1 MKSERISLKI
11 FYNFGIYLLELA
23 FWVGRF
29 FSNKLKIG
37 YLGRKNWQ
45 EELSGFRNV
54 NTGKLIWIHCASLG
68 EFEMARPL
76 IEELKENYKDELS
89 IVLTFFSPSGFEL
102 RKDYQLASRVFYLPF
117 DTQYN
122 AKKFVALLKP
132 DLAVF
137 VKYEFWL
144 NYLKVLKNTGTKTIL
159 INGIFRK
166 SQSFF
171 KWYGAE
177 FRKALKSF
185 DHVFLQNN
193 QSRILLEG
201 IGIDAITVTGDLRYD
216 RVLAIAQNSKSY
228 PILDQILKDKF
239 VLIGGSTWAEE
250 EKLIKTLLNEVKEN
264 LRIIVAPHDISESHL
279 TKIEKLLY
287 GISLKR
293 FSHLKESDEPTVI
306 LIDTIGHLS
315 SIYKYGNAALVGGG
329 FSGALHNILE
339 PGVFG
344 IPLFFGSSFRK
355 FPEAKYFI
363 ESGIGHSIN
372 SSTDFVMGI
381 KSYMTNKEKC
391 QEVKLSAA
399 RIFKANSGG
408 THQVYF
414 KIKGF
419 LNT

>member
-1 MKSERISLKI
+1 LRILYNCGI
-11 FYNFGIYLLELA
+11 FLLRLV

-29 FSNKLKIG
+29 FNRKVNLGFVGREKWPEKLIH
-37 YLGRKNWQ
+37 
-45 EELSGFRNV
+45 FRSQ

-76 IEELKENYKDELS
+76 IEELKENYKDNL
-89 IVLTFFSPSGFEL
+89 IVFLTFFSPSGYQL
-102 RKDYQLASRVFYLPF
+102 RKDYKLAQSVFYLPL
-117 DTQYN
+117 DTVRN
-122 AKKFVALLKP
+122 AKEFIKILAP

-137 VKYEFWL
+137 VKYGFWL
-144 NYLKVLKNTGTKTIL
+144 NYIKVLKQTRTTTIL
-159 INGIFRK
+159 VNGIFRK

-171 KWYGAE
+171 KWYGSE

-216 RVLAIAQNSKSY
+216 RVLSIAQNANSY
-228 PILDQILKDKF
+228 ILLEQFCKDHF

-250 EKLIKTLLNEVKEN
+250 EKVIRTAVEAIGGN
-264 LRIIVAPHDISESHL
+264 LRVILAPHDISETHL
-279 TKIEKLLY
+279 TKIEKLFSS
-287 GISLKR
+287 ISIKR
-293 FSHLKESDEPTVI
+293 FSELKQNDAPVLI
-306 LIDTIGHLS
+306 LIDSIGHLS
-315 SIYKYGNAALVGGG
+315 SIYKYGQAALVGGG

-344 IPLFFGSSFRK
+344 IPVFYGSSYSK
-355 FPEAKYFI
+355 FPEATYFI

-372 SSTDFVMGI
+372 SSADFI
-381 KSYMTNKEKC
+381 HAINIYINSQEKR
-391 QEVKLSAA
+391 QEVKMNATK
-399 RIFKANSGG
+399 IFKANSGG
-408 THQVYF
+408 THQVFF

-419 LNT
+419 LNAV